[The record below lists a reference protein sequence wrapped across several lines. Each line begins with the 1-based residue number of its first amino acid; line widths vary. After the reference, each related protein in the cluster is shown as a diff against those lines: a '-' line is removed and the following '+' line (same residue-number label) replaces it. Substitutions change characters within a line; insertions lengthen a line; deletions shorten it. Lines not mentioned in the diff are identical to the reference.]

1 MEIISHRG
9 FWRDPKE
16 KNSEIAF
23 RRSFSNG
30 FGIETDVRDYKGNLC
45 VSHDIPDDKPMLLG
59 RLFDILSEFDTTLP
73 LFLNI
78 KSDGIHELLKKLL
91 EKYSVKNCF
100 AFDMSIPEMVKYK
113 RTDSLVF
120 FTRMSDVET
129 VPILIKHS
137 KGVWVDNLFD
147 KILLPEDITPYT
159 EEDHLLCFVSPEL
172 HGRGYDK
179 YWALLKGWEE
189 SKAFNGSK
197 LLLCTD
203 LPKDAYDY
211 FNGGTKP

>member
-1 MEIISHRG
+1 
-9 FWRDPKE
+9 
-16 KNSEIAF
+16 
-23 RRSFSNG
+23 
-30 FGIETDVRDYKGNLC
+30 
-45 VSHDIPDDKPMLLG
+45 MLLSS
-59 RLFDILSEFDTTLP
+59 LFDILGEFDTALP

-78 KSDGIHELLKKLL
+78 KSDGIDELLKKLL
-91 EKYSVKNCF
+91 EEYSVKNYF

-113 RTDSLVF
+113 KTDSLVF

-129 VPILIKHS
+129 VPLLIKHS
-137 KGVWVDNLFD
+137 KGVWVDNFFD

-172 HGRGYDK
+172 HGRSHDK
-179 YWALLKGWEE
+179 YWALLKGWEK

-203 LPKDAYDY
+203 LPKDAEDY